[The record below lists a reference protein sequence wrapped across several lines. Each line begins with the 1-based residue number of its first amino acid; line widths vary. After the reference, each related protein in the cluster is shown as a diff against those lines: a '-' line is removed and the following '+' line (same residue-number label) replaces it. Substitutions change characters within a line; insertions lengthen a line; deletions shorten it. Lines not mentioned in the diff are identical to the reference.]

1 MSNTYDL
8 GDLVRCAGVF
18 TDASGNLVDPTVV
31 KASVQTPAGIDTT
44 YTYGTDVALV
54 RDSAGAYHLDVSATS
69 AGRWYYRLHSTGIGQ
84 ASGESYFDV
93 SPSQFS

>member
-1 MSNTYDL
+1 MSNIYDL
-8 GDLVRCAGVF
+8 GDLVRCAGTF

-31 KASVQTPAGIDTT
+31 KAATQNPAGTDTI
-44 YTYGTDVALV
+44 YQYGTDAALV

-69 AGRWYYRLHSTGIGQ
+69 AGRWYYRFYSTGTGQ

-93 SPSQFS
+93 SISQFS